1 MRVQPYLIF
10 DGRCEEA
17 LNFYTSALGAKVE
30 SLMRFKDSPLP
41 READARPPGSDDKIM
56 NASFKLGDSVVMASD
71 GPCRGHP
78 EFKGVSLSITLPDAA
93 QANRI
98 FAALAEG
105 GEVLMPMTETFFAQ
119 RFGMVADRF
128 GLSWLVRAAPI
139 EGV

>member
-1 MRVQPYLIF
+1 MRVQPYLLF

-17 LNFYTSALGAKVE
+17 LNFYAGALGAE
-30 SLMRFKDSPLP
+30 ILSLMRFKDSPLA
-41 READARPPGSDDKIM
+41 EETGVRPPGSGDKIM
-56 NASFKLGDSVVMASD
+56 NTSFRIGDSLLMASD
-71 GPCRGHP
+71 GLCEGNPQ
-78 EFKGVSLSITLPDAA
+78 FKGVSLSITLPDAA

-105 GEVLMPMTETFFAQ
+105 GVVLMPMTETFFAQ

-128 GLSWLVRAAPI
+128 GLSWMVLAAPV

>member
-1 MRVQPYLIF
+1 MRVQPYLLF

-17 LNFYTSALGAKVE
+17 LNFYADALGAE
-30 SLMRFKDSPLP
+30 ILSLMRFKDSPLA
-41 READARPPGSDDKIM
+41 EETGARPPGSGDMIM
-56 NASFKLGDSVVMASD
+56 NASFRIGNSLLMASD
-71 GPCRGHP
+71 GLCGGNPQ
-78 EFKGVSLSITLPDAA
+78 FKGVSLSITLPDAA

-128 GLSWLVRAAPI
+128 GLTWLVLAAPV
-139 EGV
+139 EGM